1 MCSHGSQR
9 ADLVVA
15 VGTVLCRRRRQI
27 QEGEKGQASR
37 LSLVSLP
44 GSYTHTVCVLIPLSF
59 KAAKDAWVSVMKNY
73 SAVKQSESLLI
84 NFGACQ
90 TGWFC

>member
-15 VGTVLCRRRRQI
+15 VGTVLCRRRRQT

-44 GSYTHTVCVLIPLSF
+44 GSYTHMCADSI
-59 KAAKDAWVSVMKNY
+59 
-73 SAVKQSESLLI
+73 I
-84 NFGACQ
+84 I
-90 TGWFC
+90 